1 MSAIEASKL
10 TKIYR
15 TYRKERGLWGAVKGL
30 GWRRYD
36 ETRAADQVTFQIE
49 EGEFVGFLGPN
60 GAGKTTVLKMLS
72 GLLNPTSGNARVL
85 GFVPWERR
93 NEMKRQFSLLM
104 GQKNALWWDLPAQ
117 ESLELNRAI
126 YGIDRDRFKKVV
138 DGLSELLEVRDKM
151 NVMVREL
158 SLGER
163 MKMELIAALI
173 HEPRVLFLDEPTI
186 GLDVVSQQRVREFLR
201 IYNEEHRI
209 VTLLTSHYMQDIEE
223 LCHRVLVI
231 DHGKIFFDGPLAA
244 IVDRFS
250 RHKILSLTFEKEETR
265 DLCAFGEIIEQTP
278 VSVQLKVPRAKV
290 TETCRKLLEA
300 CDVSDINVQEVPVED
315 VIRQLFGETHENR
328 PGSGVLAAEAAPEE
342 FLSIIERDLRSEN
355 PATLGLLRPVNTG
368 LFGSPART
376 SDCRNPRR
384 ERLTPGGHGCTFS
397 ISSKCT
403 LARPAMLSPQII
415 RGPPDGAPSRSGTR
429 PDR

>member
-1 MSAIEASKL
+1 MSAIEARDL

-15 TYRKERGLWGAVKGL
+15 TYRKESGLWGAIKGL
-30 GWRRYD
+30 VRRRYD
-36 ETRAADQVTFQIE
+36 ETRAADEVSFRID

-72 GLLNPTSGNARVL
+72 GLLNPTSGDARVL

-126 YGIDRDRFKKVV
+126 YGIDRDRFNRVV
-138 DGLSELLEVRDKM
+138 GGLAELLEVEDKM

-163 MKMELIAALI
+163 MKMELISALI

-186 GLDVVSQQRVREFLR
+186 GLDVVSQKRVREFLR
-201 IYNEEHRI
+201 IYNKERQI

-231 DHGKIFFDGPLAA
+231 DHGKIFFDGPLNE
-244 IVDRFS
+244 IIDRFS
-250 RHKILSLTFEKEETR
+250 GHKILSLTFDKQVTR
-265 DLCAFGEIIEQTP
+265 DFSAFGEVIEQTAM
-278 VSVQLKVPRAKV
+278 SVQLRVPRAKV
-290 TETCRKLLEA
+290 TETCRQLLEA
-300 CDVSDINVQEVPVED
+300 CDVSDINVQEVPVEE
-315 VIRQLFGETHENR
+315 VIRQLFGERGMT
-328 PGSGVLAAEAAPEE
+328 SAAESSAAVM
-342 FLSIIERDLRSEN
+342 
-355 PATLGLLRPVNTG
+355 A
-368 LFGSPART
+368 
-376 SDCRNPRR
+376 
-384 ERLTPGGHGCTFS
+384 
-397 ISSKCT
+397 
-403 LARPAMLSPQII
+403 
-415 RGPPDGAPSRSGTR
+415 SGIG
-429 PDR
+429 